1 MRRSVERDLVAPQ
14 GTGGG
19 RGGTRP
25 SPVKRASSDTIAAQS
40 CPYLTSDIPYG
51 ISNAMNAT
59 ITMDGVG
66 RVVLPKQ
73 VRQQMHLAA
82 GDQFALELVPDGI
95 MLRSRSRR
103 AELVEENGLLVHEGE
118 PAGDLARTIDLVRAR
133 RDDAILGLRR

>member
-1 MRRSVERDLVAPQ
+1 M
-14 GTGGG
+14 GGSG
-19 RGGTRP
+19 ATRAK
-25 SPVKRASSDTIAAQS
+25 VTITIAAQS
-40 CPYLTSDIPYG
+40 CPCLTSDIPYG

-73 VRQQMHLAA
+73 VRQQMHLTA

-103 AELVEENGLLVHEGE
+103 TELVEENGLLVHEGE
-118 PAGDLARTIDLVRAR
+118 PAGDLARAVDLVRAR
-133 RDDAILGLRR
+133 RDDTILGLKR